1 MEEHIGELIAHYGYY
16 GIIIA
21 LAGGIV
27 GLPIPDEFLLT
38 FVGYNISRGYMSGTE
53 AFMSGMAGAILG
65 ITLSYLLGLKL
76 GLPVLKKYG
85 SKVGI
90 KEAQIEKT
98 RILFEKYGPFL
109 LVFGYFIPGVRH
121 LTAYF
126 AGMSDLKWGK
136 FCLYAY
142 GGAFIWVSVFI
153 GLGWK
158 LGEKWRDVEYNLHRY
173 GFWIGVVS
181 IIIALI
187 VYTYVKIQKDKKNR

>member
-1 MEEHIGELIAHYGYY
+1 MEQHIGELIAHYGYF

-38 FVGYNISRGYMSGTE
+38 FVGYNISKGIMSAAA
-53 AFMSGMAGAILG
+53 AFLSGMAGAILG
-65 ITLSYLLGLKL
+65 ITLSYILGLRL

-85 SKVGI
+85 PKIRI
-90 KEAQIEKT
+90 KEKQIEKT
-98 RILFEKYGPFL
+98 HVLFEKYGPFL
-109 LVFGYFIPGVRH
+109 LMIGYFIPGVRH

-126 AGMSDLKWGK
+126 AGMSNLTFWR

-142 GGAFIWVSVFI
+142 GGALIWISIFI

-158 LGEKWRDVEYNLHRY
+158 LGENWRFVEYSLQHY
-173 GFWIGVVS
+173 GMWILIISVAVV
-181 IIIALI
+181 LI
-187 VYTYVKIQKDKKNR
+187 VWLYIRKKKTAS

>member
-1 MEEHIGELIAHYGYY
+1 MEQNIGELIAHYGYY

-53 AFMSGMAGAILG
+53 AFISSMTGAILG
-65 ITLSYLLGLKL
+65 ITLSYMLGLKL

-90 KEAQIEKT
+90 KEAQIERT
-98 RILFEKYGPFL
+98 HILFGKYGLFL
-109 LVFGYFIPGVRH
+109 LMIGYFLPGVRQ

-126 AGMSDLKWGK
+126 AGMSNLKWGK

-142 GGAFIWVSVFI
+142 SGALIWVSVFI

-173 GFWIGVVS
+173 GFWIS
-181 IIIALI
+181 IISIVIALL
-187 VYTYVKIQKDKKNR
+187 VYTYVKIQKAKKNR

>member
-1 MEEHIGELIAHYGYY
+1 MEQHIGELIAHYGYF

-38 FVGYNISRGYMSGTE
+38 FIGYNISKGIMSGPV
-53 AFMSGMAGAILG
+53 AFLSGMAGAVLG

-76 GLPVLKKYG
+76 GLPVLKKCG
-85 SKVGI
+85 PKIRI
-90 KEAQIEKT
+90 KEKQIEKT
-98 RILFEKYGPFL
+98 HILFEKYGPVL
-109 LVFGYFIPGVRH
+109 LMIGYFIPGVRH

-126 AGMSDLKWGK
+126 AGMSNLTVWR

-142 GGAFIWVSVFI
+142 SGAFIWISVFI

-158 LGEKWRDVEYNLHRY
+158 LGEKWRFVEYSLHHY
-173 GFWIGVVS
+173 GIWILIITVVV
-181 IIIALI
+181 IAI
-187 VYTYVKIQKDKKNR
+187 VWLYINKKKNRS

>member
-1 MEEHIGELIAHYGYY
+1 MEQHIGELIAHYGYF

-38 FVGYNISRGYMSGTE
+38 FVGYNVSKGVMSGTA
-53 AFMSGMAGAILG
+53 AFLSGMAGAMLG
-65 ITLSYLLGLKL
+65 ITLSYILGLKL

-85 SKVGI
+85 PKIRI
-90 KEAQIEKT
+90 KEHHIEKT
-98 RILFEKYGPFL
+98 HILFEKYGPFL
-109 LVFGYFIPGVRH
+109 LMIGYFIPGVRH

-126 AGMSDLKWGK
+126 AGMSNLTLWR

-142 GGAFIWVSVFI
+142 GGALIWISVFI

-158 LGEKWRDVEYNLHRY
+158 LGEKWRFVEYSLHHY
-173 GFWIGVVS
+173 GIWIIFISVVVTC
-181 IIIALI
+181 I
-187 VYTYVKIQKDKKNR
+187 VWFYIKKKKNRY